1 MSRHGDV
8 SIGELYD
15 GMMGQFFVF
24 ERRIEL
30 VVGRSPRNWGL
41 FFVELS
47 SICRFQVR
55 RTQLDAVSSNTPCQ
69 DCIPMRKSWKMPKRY
84 VILWKVSRR
93 DCPEWWVQ
101 VVALLSLQSVGI
113 WMVLGD
119 EFVNLR
125 TNGFSS
131 YSSNFRIWLSSQN
144 IRRWWV
150 DRLSL
155 TAFETFASMHHI
167 FSSIFFSSFPLRW
180 T

>member
-30 VVGRSPRNWGL
+30 VVERSQRNCGL

-69 DCIPMRKSWKMPKRY
+69 DCIPMRKSWKMPKRF
-84 VILWKVSRR
+84 VIL
-93 DCPEWWVQ
+93 
-101 VVALLSLQSVGI
+101 
-113 WMVLGD
+113 
-119 EFVNLR
+119 
-125 TNGFSS
+125 
-131 YSSNFRIWLSSQN
+131 
-144 IRRWWV
+144 
-150 DRLSL
+150 
-155 TAFETFASMHHI
+155 
-167 FSSIFFSSFPLRW
+167 
-180 T
+180 